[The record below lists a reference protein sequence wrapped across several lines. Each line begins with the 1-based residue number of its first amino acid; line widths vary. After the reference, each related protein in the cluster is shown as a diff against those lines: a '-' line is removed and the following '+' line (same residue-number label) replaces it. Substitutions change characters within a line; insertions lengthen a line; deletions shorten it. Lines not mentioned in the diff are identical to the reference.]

1 MLHQRVN
8 KRCITLIL
16 ATIEPLIEA
25 ANILSTE
32 AFYNDHHYVFL
43 ALHQRIRRMMD
54 RRIDGIE
61 LLFCIV
67 VWHLKDRFINS
78 TNEREWS
85 IEHDG
90 CLLRTFHILVGI
102 ADGDGA
108 HGCGESASHTC
119 NTERHKDNKT
129 NCLYYIISC
138 HRFQSVGT
146 LHSLGALALGH
157 AVEIPQC
164 SYQHHAD
171 EY

>member
-25 ANILSTE
+25 ANILSAETL
-32 AFYNDHHYVFL
+32 YDDYHNVLL
-43 ALHQRIRRMMD
+43 ALNKRIRRMMD
-54 RRIDGIE
+54 RRIDGIK
-61 LLFCIV
+61 LLLCIV

-90 CLLRTFHILVGI
+90 CLLRALHILVGI
-102 ADGDGA
+102 ADGDGT
-108 HGCGESASHTC
+108 HGCSESASHTC

-129 NCLYYIISC
+129 NRLHGIVSC

-146 LHSLGALALGH
+146 LHSLRTLALGH

-164 SYQHHAD
+164 CYQHHAD

>member
-8 KRCITLIL
+8 KRSISLVL
-16 ATIEPLIEA
+16 AVFQPFVEA
-25 ANILSTE
+25 ADILTAE

-43 ALHQRIRRMMD
+43 ALHQRIRRMMN
-54 RRIDGIE
+54 RRIDGIK
-61 LLFCIV
+61 LLLCIV

-90 CLLRTFHILVGI
+90 CLLRALHILISI
-102 ADGDGA
+102 ADGNRA
-108 HGCGESASHTC
+108 NGCSESASHTC

-129 NCLYYIISC
+129 NCLHGIVSC
-138 HRFQSVGT
+138 HRFQPVGT
-146 LHSLGALALGH
+146 LHCLGTLALGH
-157 AVEIPQC
+157 AVEIPQRK
-164 SYQHHAD
+164 YQRHTD